1 MPIKSNNT
9 FLFDYWKVFFYIYS
23 TKFMNK
29 FKENNKE
36 KYDKNLLNNLSMNNL
51 FKEKHLMH
59 IKNNYFEKDEK
70 FSNKVNSLTKEEKNF
85 QNLYMNLIPNDNEQK
100 ITFFQN
106 SINNIYSFDNN
117 SDNKI
122 NNIFYNFSDECLNH
136 KRPNENLNNHKHII
150 VSNFI
155 LNKLINNS
163 NNTNNFIKNNQNN
176 KNAAIFLKKKTMRNL
191 DISKFKKIPKKIMN
205 NHNLNH
211 PIEYEKKTK
220 IFNIV
225 KNYDKNNVYNSNK
238 KTVNYNFLEKNF
250 KEV

>member
-1 MPIKSNNT
+1 MPIISNNT

-106 SINNIYSFDNN
+106 SINNIYSSDNN

-136 KRPNENLNNHKHII
+136 KRPNENFNNHKHII
-150 VSNFI
+150 MSNLI
-155 LNKLINNS
+155 LNKLNDNT
-163 NNTNNFIKNNQNN
+163 NNTNNSIKNIQN
-176 KNAAIFLKKKTMRNL
+176 KEIFLKKKTMRNL
-191 DISKFKKIPKKIMN
+191 DISKFKKVPKIIMN
-205 NHNLNH
+205 NHNLKY
-211 PIEYEKKTK
+211 PIELEKKK
-220 IFNIV
+220 KKFNII
-225 KNYDKNNVYNSNK
+225 KNYDKYDSNA
-238 KTVNYNFLEKNF
+238 KTVNYNNNEEKNV